1 MIIPE
6 AIHGN
11 FPSLQEKT
19 YLNTA
24 AEGIPPLVVGQAL
37 TKYWED
43 KLLGMD
49 GRDSHFAQEAQARGR
64 AAQLLHLETEEVAF
78 CSCSSE
84 AYNLLSSAMRLT
96 EGDEVVISDIDFP
109 SGFTPWLQGNS
120 PASTR
125 LWKSRHGALE
135 VSDLAE
141 LLNPQTRLVQVSL
154 VSFYNGFRLPWE
166 DFLSVVREKA
176 PEAVV
181 SVDLTQAL
189 GRCDLDCTG
198 ADIMISSTH
207 KWLLGTHGSCVVGV
221 PARAANRL
229 TTTAGGWYHIRNA
242 FDADRFEK
250 VDKKSGAASFSVGMP
265 SFAPIYALN
274 AAMAFLLSVGIPAIA
289 AHSDPLVQAV
299 HAGLTELGIK
309 PMAPPTS
316 SGIVA
321 FQHPDSERLNQAL
334 HQQNIHLM
342 HQAGRM
348 RVAIHGYNTLSDV
361 EKFLRALTILIK

>member
-1 MIIPE
+1 MITPD
-6 AIHGN
+6 AIHRN
-11 FPSLQEKT
+11 FPSLKDKT

-49 GRDSHFAQEAQARGR
+49 GRDSHFAQEAQARER
-64 AAQLLHLETEEVAF
+64 AAQLLHLEASEVGF
-78 CSCSSE
+78 CSCSAE
-84 AYNLLSSAMRLT
+84 AYNLLASALRLT

-120 PASTR
+120 SASTR
-125 LWKSRHGALE
+125 LWKSRQGALE
-135 VSDLAE
+135 IADLAE
-141 LLNPQTRLVQVSL
+141 LLTSRTRLVQVSY

-166 DFLSVVREKA
+166 DFLSLVREKA

-221 PARAANRL
+221 PAHAANRL

-250 VDKKSGAASFSVGMP
+250 VDKKSGAASYSVGMP

-274 AAMAFLLSVGIPAIA
+274 AAMEFLLSVGVPVIA
-289 AHSDPLVQAV
+289 AHADPLVQAV
-299 HAGLTELGIK
+299 HNGLKELEIK
-309 PMAPPTS
+309 PLAPPTS

-334 HQQNIHLM
+334 RQENIHLM

-348 RVAIHGYNTLSDV
+348 RVAIHGYNLASDV
-361 EKFLRALTILIK
+361 EKFLSTLATLTK